1 MYPGTKVNSIA
12 LGNIQSFRGGQL
24 HQIVTV
30 LIHQIGNVK
39 SLGRLLEQF
48 SCRHDKP
55 GRDNNFYEELAG
67 SHTSF
72 PVKSFMTV
80 YK

>member
-1 MYPGTKVNSIA
+1 MYPGTKVNST
-12 LGNIQSFRGGQL
+12 FRGGQL
-24 HQIVTV
+24 HQVATV
-30 LIHQIGNVK
+30 LIHQAIGNVK

>member
-1 MYPGTKVNSIA
+1 MYPGTKVNST
-12 LGNIQSFRGGQL
+12 FRGGQL
-24 HQIVTV
+24 HQVATV
-30 LIHQIGNVK
+30 LIHRIVNVK